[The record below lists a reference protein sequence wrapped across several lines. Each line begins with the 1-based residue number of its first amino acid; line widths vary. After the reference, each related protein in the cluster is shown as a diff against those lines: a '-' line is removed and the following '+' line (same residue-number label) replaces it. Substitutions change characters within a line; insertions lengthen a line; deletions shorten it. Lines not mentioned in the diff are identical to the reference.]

1 MNCLAVYHIAFEDL
15 GTFATPLRERG
26 YAIAYRHAGTA
37 PPSMAEWLQAD
48 LVVVL
53 GGPLGV
59 GDIAAYP
66 WLHGELAGLRERLAR
81 SLPTLGICLGAQ
93 LMAVALGGH
102 VTPRP
107 QGKEIGWGEL
117 ALAAPGTVLD
127 PLRSTPVLHW
137 HGDNIVLPPGA
148 RPLAATTGT
157 PCQAFA
163 VGTHALALQCHV
175 EFDGA
180 AQEAWLAGH
189 AVELAHAGTDLA
201 ALRAGTA
208 RHAAALA
215 VAGPAVL
222 GRWLDGLAVQA

>member
-15 GTFATPLRERG
+15 GTFAAPLRDRS
-26 YAIAYRHAGTA
+26 YVITYRHAGATL
-37 PPSMAEWLQAD
+37 PSMDEWLHAD

-59 GDIAAYP
+59 GDTAAYP
-66 WLHGELAGLRERLAR
+66 WLHGELAGLRARLAR
-81 SLPTLGICLGAQ
+81 GLPTLGICLGAQ
-93 LMAVALGGH
+93 LMAVALGGQ
-102 VTPRP
+102 VVQRP
-107 QGKEIGWGEL
+107 QGKEIGWSEL
-117 ALAAPGTVLD
+117 ALAAPGSVLE
-127 PLRSTPVLHW
+127 PLRGTPVLHW

-148 RPLAATTGT
+148 QALAASAGT

-163 VGTHALALQCHV
+163 LGTHALALQCHV

-189 AVELAHAGTDLA
+189 AVELAHAGIDLA

-208 RHAAALA
+208 RHAAGLA
-215 VAGPAVL
+215 GLGPAML
-222 GRWLDGLAVQA
+222 GRWLDGLAL